1 MALKSAQITTII
13 SSSLQSI
20 EGAQEYIEGTA
31 DTVSGITADG
41 QTVTFKLCSPNGDF
55 LMAMAQWAPYPKHLL
70 EGEDP
75 LTLHTCSFWQAPV
88 GSGPYKFK
96 EFQPGSY
103 LILEAYDG
111 YYGEQPGIK
120 TVQLTVT
127 SDSQLVT
134 KTQAGELDLSEFSD
148 YASVEQV
155 LSANPALTSYEI
167 EDAMYLR
174 VLSFNLNGNDKLQD
188 IRVRQA
194 ISQAIDKQ
202 TICDQLFN
210 GQAMLMN
217 TLVPTSRVEYNA
229 DAQTLSYDPDT
240 AKALLEEAGYD
251 FSQPIRIAY
260 FYSDQQTIDLMDT
273 LKYYL
278 EQVGFTVEL
287 NFLKGDLLDLIYTT
301 RDYDMIYRGLSSTG
315 AGEIYGWQKA
325 GSIHEAIYGT
335 SLQEGWADLLNRYT
349 EAGVKERV
357 EVVKELQAHEIEACE
372 DIPLWNLKTYVVVN
386 SSRLDLPTQ
395 FQYGIFNYERHLE
408 QWHLK

>member
-1 MALKSAQITTII
+1 M
-13 SSSLQSI
+13 
-20 EGAQEYIEGTA
+20 
-31 DTVSGITADG
+31 
-41 QTVTFKLCSPNGDF
+41 
-55 LMAMAQWAPYPKHLL
+55 
-70 EGEDP
+70 
-75 LTLHTCSFWQAPV
+75 
-88 GSGPYKFK
+88 
-96 EFQPGSY
+96 
-103 LILEAYDG
+103 
-111 YYGEQPGIK
+111 
-120 TVQLTVT
+120 
-127 SDSQLVT
+127 T

-148 YASVEQV
+148 YASVKQV

-167 EDAMYLR
+167 DDAMYLR

-349 EAGVKERV
+349 EAGVEERV